1 MSEIIMTQT
10 LKPDL
15 FGEAQGLVVP
25 GTRYEYVLSDSGLPI
40 RLDRFLVQSFPLYS
54 RSFFKRLIDEGCAT
68 INGKQTNKQGAL
80 LKTGDKLLIIFPKEQ
95 VIEPTLIAEQT
106 NGITVVAL
114 DTHFIIINKP
124 AGLTVHKPHSS
135 YTSPTVVDWLLL
147 HHQEIAQIGYI
158 DRPGIVHRLDK
169 DTSGLMV
176 IARTNHAHGQLSAL
190 FKNRAVHK
198 TYLALVEGHPPAQG
212 TIDFQIGR
220 HPFHRNKMAVFNCG
234 IPQSF
239 PQKDAPVRDAVTHYT
254 VLSYYETCALVA
266 VKPTTGRTHQI
277 RVHFA
282 ALGHPLLGDLLYGNK
297 SPHIKRHALH
307 AHEISFPF
315 DETVHRFNVNAP
327 SDFTTALESVKT
339 S

>member
-1 MSEIIMTQT
+1 MLQT
-10 LKPDL
+10 LKTD
-15 FGEAQGLVVP
+15 FSGETQGLVAP
-25 GTRYEYVLSDSGLPI
+25 GTRYECVLDGGLPI

-54 RSFFKRLIDEGCAT
+54 RSFFKRLIDEGCAC

-80 LKTGDKLLIIFPKEQ
+80 LKTGDKLLLIFPNEQ
-95 VIEPTLIAEQT
+95 TIEPTVIAEQT
-106 NGITVVAL
+106 NGITVAAL

-147 HHQEIAQIGYI
+147 HHQDIAQIGYI

-190 FKNRAVHK
+190 FKNRAVRK

-239 PQKDAPVRDAVTHYT
+239 SQKDDRVRDAVTNYT
-254 VLSYYETCALVA
+254 VLSYYDTCALIE

-307 AHEISFPF
+307 AHEISFEF
-315 DETVHRFNVNAP
+315 DETVHHFNVDAP
-327 SDFTTALESVKT
+327 SDFVAALEAVQELPA
-339 S
+339 